1 MIFERPGKG
10 LEFDRVANFSD
21 AVFAI
26 ALTLTA
32 VELHPPVLTLEGD
45 STELLNKLG
54 GMSDELIIFFVAFGV
69 MGSYWWSNHRFVA
82 GLRAINSAY
91 MVWTLPYLALVSF
104 LPFPAALMGRYF
116 ENPVAVSFF
125 ALNMAL
131 ISTLEWVLLSRAQ
144 ADNLLGHPLTPDGY
158 RWASLAALAPVV
170 VFLASIPAM
179 WIDTLLGLAVWA
191 LNVPVGAYIGR
202 RAPQLEGAG
211 NAPS

>member
-1 MIFERPGKG
+1 MVFERSGKG

-45 STELLNKLG
+45 PTELLNKLS
-54 GMSDELIIFFVAFGV
+54 GMSDELIIFFVAFAV

-82 GLRAINSAY
+82 DLRAINSAY
-91 MVWTLPYLALVSF
+91 IVWILPYLAVVAF

-116 ENPVAVSFF
+116 ENPVAVAFF
-125 ALNMAL
+125 ALNMAV

-144 ADNLLGHPLTPDGY
+144 AGGLLVQPLTPDGY

-170 VFLASIPAM
+170 VFLISIPVM
-179 WIDTLLGLAVWA
+179 WIDTLLALAVWA
-191 LNVPVGAYIGR
+191 LNAPVGAYLGR
-202 RAPQLEGAG
+202 RAPQFPNSEDV
-211 NAPS
+211 PS